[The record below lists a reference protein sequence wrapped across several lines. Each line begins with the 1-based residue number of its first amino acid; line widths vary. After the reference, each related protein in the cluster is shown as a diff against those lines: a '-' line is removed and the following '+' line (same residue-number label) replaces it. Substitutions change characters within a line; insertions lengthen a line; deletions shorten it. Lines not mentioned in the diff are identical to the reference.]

1 MSQNLVIIKQLQAP
15 HQKESFTRFLPL
27 SKEMV
32 LDIEGAVKEIFD
44 AAGGSTLLKPSR
56 DIYLKPNGIDAKPY
70 CYTRLEF
77 IEAVIK
83 YWQKAGARRV
93 FLIENSTQSNY
104 TRLVYE
110 SNGYKKVCKKT
121 GAIPVYLDEEK
132 TETFDFKGRKTLAAG
147 DPEGYELGSFE
158 MPRTVARKLIKE
170 NEQNL
175 YINLPKLKTHSMAGV
190 TLGVKNQW
198 GFPVHS
204 SRGKD
209 HNYNLPSKL
218 VDVLSY
224 VKPDFTLIEGI
235 EGTIYGHYPVAAL
248 ADSCVKPF
256 RILIGSGNVVAADLA
271 GAKIFGLDLVDV
283 PHLQMAISR
292 GFSDGVGGL
301 DDITLTGD
309 ITDLTNID
317 ILGDK
322 PESGKYPTGLYD
334 SFPEDVNVVVGKT
347 LACKEGC
354 LNNPLTLLQIFFHDF
369 HSRGGWNLVLGKGHD
384 PAEID
389 RLEGPVLIAGHCAIE
404 EVSERLIRR
413 LGRKKVYLSG
423 ECNDLCST
431 AEAMFHLTK
440 VNPVE
445 FCPVNPVRALT
456 ALFLAKLHGSKSR
469 VPSVLSHILKRV

>member
-1 MSQNLVIIKQLQAP
+1 MLKNSVIIKKLQAP
-15 HQKESFTRFLPL
+15 HQQESFTRFLPL

-32 LDIEGAVKEIFD
+32 LDIEEAVREIFD
-44 AAGGSTLLKPSR
+44 TAGGADLLKPTR
-56 DIYLKPNGIDAKPY
+56 DVYLKPNGIDAKPY
-70 CYTRLEF
+70 CYTRLELV
-77 IEAVIK
+77 EAVIR
-83 YWQKAGARRV
+83 YWQKAGARNV

-110 SNGYKKVCKKT
+110 CNGYKNTCRKT

-132 TETFDFKGRKTLAAG
+132 TETFDFRGRKTSDEG

-158 MPRTVARKLIKE
+158 MPRTVAQKLIIEK
-170 NEQNL
+170 EQNL
-175 YINLPKLKTHSMAGV
+175 YINLPKMKTHSMAGI

-198 GFPVHS
+198 GFPVHD

-235 EGTIYGHYPVAAL
+235 EGTIYGHYPAGAL
-248 ADSCVKPF
+248 ADLCVKPF
-256 RILIGSGNVVAADLA
+256 RILIGSGNVVAADLVGA
-271 GAKIFGLDLVDV
+271 GIFGLDLGDI
-283 PHLQMAISR
+283 PHLQMAVSR
-292 GFSDGVGGL
+292 GFSDGVEDL
-301 DDITLTGD
+301 DDITLSGD

-317 ILGDK
+317 LLGDK
-322 PESGKYPTGLYD
+322 PESGKYPTDLYD
-334 SFPEDVNVVVGKT
+334 SFPEDVNIIVGKT

-354 LNNPLTLLQIFFHDF
+354 LNNPLTLLQVFFSDYN
-369 HSRGGWNLVLGKGHD
+369 SRGGWDLVLGKGHN
-384 PAEID
+384 PVEID

-413 LGRKKVYLSG
+413 LGRKKIYLSG

-440 VNPVE
+440 VNPIE

-469 VPSVLSHILKRV
+469 VPGIFSHIVKRV